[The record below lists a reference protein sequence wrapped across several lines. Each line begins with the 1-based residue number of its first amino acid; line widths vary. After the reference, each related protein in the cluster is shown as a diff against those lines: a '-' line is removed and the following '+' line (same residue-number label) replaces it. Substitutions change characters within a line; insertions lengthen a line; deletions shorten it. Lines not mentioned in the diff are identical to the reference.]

1 MVFKDIYYN
10 EDSVLALL
18 CAVFSCFSRVQYL
31 VTPWTVAP
39 QAPLPWDF
47 PGKNTEVACHVLL
60 QGIFLTQGSNLSL
73 PCLLHCR
80 QILYLL
86 NHWCNLPYV
95 EGDVEIE
102 ARLSIIHC
110 NWTSLVAPW
119 IGIQSKRYPKSIRY
133 RFSPW
138 SGKIPHALGQVTTV
152 RIPHFTTESS
162 PGSP

>member
-60 QGIFLTQGSNLSL
+60 QGIFLTQGSNLSVL
-73 PCLLHCR
+73 CLLHCR

-95 EGDVEIE
+95 EGDVETE
-102 ARLSIIHC
+102 AKVSIIYC

-119 IGIQSKRYPKSIRY
+119 IGIQSKRYSNPKGIGSIPGLG
-133 RFSPW
+133 RFHMLWVKSP
-138 SGKIPHALGQVTTV
+138 Q
-152 RIPHFTTESS
+152 
-162 PGSP
+162 